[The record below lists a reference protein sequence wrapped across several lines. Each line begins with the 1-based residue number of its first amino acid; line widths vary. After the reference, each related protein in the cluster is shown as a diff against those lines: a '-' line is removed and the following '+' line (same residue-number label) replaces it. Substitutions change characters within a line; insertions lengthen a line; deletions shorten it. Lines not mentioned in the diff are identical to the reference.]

1 MPSFDGKT
9 LDEFYKT
16 DYDYL
21 EGRTEQRGNR
31 PPTGAEVAIDLA
43 TGGGPR
49 AAFFR
54 PLREAGIPRDQYAKY
69 AELAEIKNVNS
80 KSDFDQIIEA
90 YKKDQMKNDDSSMDD
105 MEEEEDK
112 PIVFADSEEDKRV
125 KANKPYLDRIAF
137 NNRRG
142 ISNYVFGSK
151 NPRQNVFND
160 DGSVKSD
167 DDDMRDKNKDDKAM
181 DFANSY
187 KAKMMAKL
195 NRFDRAMG

>member
-1 MPSFDGKT
+1 MPSFDGKS
-9 LDEFYKT
+9 LEEFYKT

-21 EGRTEQRGNR
+21 EGKSSRYDR
-31 PPTGAEVAIDLA
+31 PPSGAEVAIDIA

-49 AAFFR
+49 SEFFR
-54 PLREAGIPRDQYAKY
+54 PLREAGIPRDEYVKY

-90 YKKDQMKNDDSSMDD
+90 YKKDQMKNDSSASMKE
-105 MEEEEDK
+105 MERQEE
-112 PIVFADSEEDKRV
+112 PIVFAKSEQDKRV
-125 KANKPYLDRIAF
+125 DANRPYLDRLAE
-137 NNRRG
+137 NSRRG

-167 DDDMRDKNKDDKAM
+167 DDDMRDERKDMKAM
-181 DFANSY
+181 DFAN
-187 KAKMMAKL
+187 KFKMKMLDKM
-195 NRFDRAMG
+195 NRFDRAMR

>member
-49 AAFFR
+49 AEFFR
-54 PLREAGIPRDQYAKY
+54 PLTAAGIPRDRIAEYAKK
-69 AELAEIKNVNS
+69 AEIKNVNS
-80 KSDFDQIIEA
+80 DNDFAQIIDA
-90 YKKDQMKNDDSSMDD
+90 WKKDQMKKDDSSMDE
-105 MEEEEDK
+105 MEEEDK
-112 PIVFADSEEDKRV
+112 PIVFEKTEREKEVEANAD
-125 KANKPYLDRIAF
+125 YLKRIAM

-181 DFANSY
+181 DFANRY
-187 KAKMMAKL
+187 KEKMMAKL

>member
-9 LDEFYKT
+9 LGEFYKT

-21 EGRTEQRGNR
+21 EGRTDQRGDR

-43 TGGGPR
+43 SGGGPR
-49 AAFFR
+49 SAFFR
-54 PLREAGIPRDQYAKY
+54 PLREAGIPRDEYAKY

-90 YKKDQMKNDDSSMDD
+90 YKKDQMKNDDSSMDE
-105 MEEEEDK
+105 MEEEKE
-112 PIVFADSEEDKRV
+112 PVVFEKSEEAKRID
-125 KANKPYLDRIAF
+125 ANRPYLDRIAE

-142 ISNYVFGSK
+142 ISNYVVGSK

-167 DDDMRDKNKDDKAM
+167 DDDMRDPDKDPESM
-181 DFANSY
+181 DFVNRY
-187 KAKMMAKL
+187 KAKL
-195 NRFDRAMG
+195 LNQVNRFDRAMT